1 MRLRIRRTS
10 QFKRDTKRM
19 LKRGKALD
27 DLLFVIGELVEQRE
41 LAAKYKDHA
50 LKGQYKNKRDCHIEP
65 DWILLYAFEDDDLVL
80 YRTGTHSDLF
90 A

>member
-1 MRLRIRRTS
+1 MRLGIRRTS
-10 QFKRDTKRM
+10 QFKKDTKRM
-19 LKRGKALD
+19 LKRGKVLD
-27 DLLFVIGELVEQRE
+27 DLLFVIGELVEQHK

-50 LKGQYKNKRDCHIEP
+50 LKGQYKHKRDCHIEP
-65 DWILLYAFEDDDLVL
+65 DWILLYAVEDDDLVL